1 MHDDLSS
8 EVIERNLIDIGFHHQ
23 QVDCLLEYYDD
34 GDNNNIYQH
43 LRKQRSQLL
52 EDVHKEQRKIDYLD
66 YLIYAL
72 KKAEKKF

>member
-1 MHDDLSS
+1 MHDDLSR

-52 EDVHKEQRKIDYLD
+52 EDVHHRGVRTNSWTRNDGE
-66 YLIYAL
+66 
-72 KKAEKKF
+72 E